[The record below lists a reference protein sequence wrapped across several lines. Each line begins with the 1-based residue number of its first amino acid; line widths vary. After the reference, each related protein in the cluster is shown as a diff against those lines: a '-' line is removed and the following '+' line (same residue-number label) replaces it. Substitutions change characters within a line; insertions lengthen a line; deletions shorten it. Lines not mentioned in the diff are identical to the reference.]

1 MKKTYNVDLGE
12 DNQLNITVEQTTAS
26 QLVERDNILT
36 GSMLLNYAQ
45 GKLLSLQVYAAKQWV
60 ATQPHAEDVVIINTI
75 SELVNP
81 ETDQLFL
88 VQFPEVDYSA
98 IDSMTAAPLFAT
110 DNQNGG
116 V

>member
-1 MKKTYNVDLGE
+1 MKKTYNIDLGE
-12 DNQLNITVEQTTAS
+12 GNQLNFTVEQTTAS

-36 GSMLLNYAQ
+36 GSMLLNYAK
-45 GKLLSLQVYAAKQWV
+45 GKLFTLQVYAANQWV
-60 ATQPHAEDVVIINTI
+60 TTQPHTEDAVVINTI
-75 SELVNP
+75 SELINP

-98 IDSMTAAPLFAT
+98 IDSMTATPLFAT
-110 DNQNGG
+110 DNQSGE